1 MRRSAG
7 EWAARVA
14 AFVFAGAAVALGV
27 SILASWVG
35 LNGPIVAVVVVVF
48 LAVLG
53 HRILSLPDEQK
64 VSPDKE
70 QS

>member
-7 EWAARVA
+7 EWAGRVA

-27 SILASWVG
+27 SIVASWVG

-53 HRILSLPDEQK
+53 YRILSLPDEQTD
-64 VSPDKE
+64 SPDKE